1 MDQPQLLRR
10 RRHARRQVLLRVLRI
25 LLVVLV
31 ATVTQVALPYT
42 VSRTLS
48 FANAGFGLRYM
59 QDLISNPGGYGSRIF
74 RTLRMSR
81 MTFLALERWMRQ
93 HTHLRD
99 SRQSVLLREKL
110 GIYLYIVG
118 QGASFRLTAETFRRS
133 INTIHR
139 VFHEVLR
146 GMNELYLMEVR
157 LPTIRTPPASRI
169 RKSGKFWPYF
179 KDCIGALDG
188 SHIHAFVPGLNQG
201 PYRNRKGYLSQNV
214 LAVCDF
220 NMMFIYI
227 LAGWEGTA
235 NDARV
240 LSDAIN
246 RGFHAPPGKYYLADA
261 GYSNTPL
268 TMTPYRGVRYH
279 LKEQARASLKPQTK
293 EELYNLRHASLR
305 NVIERQF
312 GVLKRRF
319 KLIRAAPE
327 YPLPVQVRLIYALTG
342 LNNFIARN
350 NIQPDLYQTEGY
362 RDHHEVLQDLELDS
376 LPIEPD
382 SPDMDVKRDGIAIKM
397 WADYCRYVGRLEG

>member
-1 MDQPQLLRR
+1 
-10 RRHARRQVLLRVLRI
+10 
-25 LLVVLV
+25 
-31 ATVTQVALPYT
+31 
-42 VSRTLS
+42 
-48 FANAGFGLRYM
+48 M
-59 QDLISNPGGYGSRIF
+59 QDLINSHGDYESRIF
-74 RTLRMSR
+74 RMLRMSR
-81 MTFLALERWMRQ
+81 TTFLALERWMRQ
-93 HTHLRD
+93 HTRLKD
-99 SRQSVLLREKL
+99 SRQSVLLKEKL

-133 INTIHR
+133 INTVHR

-146 GMNELYLMEVR
+146 AMNDLYLMEVR
-157 LPTIRTPPASRI
+157 LPTIRTPLASRI
-169 RKSGKFWPYF
+169 RKNNKFWPFF

-188 SHIHAFVPGLNQG
+188 SHIHAFVSGIHQG
-201 PYRNRKGYLSQNV
+201 PYRNRKGHLSQNV

-240 LSDAIN
+240 LSDARN

-279 LKEQARASLKPQTK
+279 LKEQARADLKPQTK

-312 GVLKRRF
+312 GILKRRF
-319 KLIRAAPE
+319 KLIRTAPK
-327 YPLPVQVRLIYALTG
+327 YSLPIQTRLVYALTD

-350 NIQPDLYQTEGY
+350 NIKPDLYQIEGY
-362 RDHHEVLQDLELDS
+362 RDQHTVLQDVESDTP
-376 LPIEPD
+376 PIEPN
-382 SPDMDVKRDGIAIKM
+382 SPDMDAKREVIAVKM
-397 WADYCRYVGRLEG
+397 WADYCKYIGRLEG